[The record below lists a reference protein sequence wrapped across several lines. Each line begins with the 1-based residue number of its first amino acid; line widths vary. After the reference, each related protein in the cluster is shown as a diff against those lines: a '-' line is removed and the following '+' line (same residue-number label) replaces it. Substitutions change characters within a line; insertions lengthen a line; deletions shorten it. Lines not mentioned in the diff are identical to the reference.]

1 MLPSTLMIVQ
11 KSRITPTP
19 AMSPPCVFA
28 SIELANPKTS
38 RRTSSCPGKRSRI
51 FSWRTFSKA
60 KPLAIPKAMAMI
72 GTMESSVKN
81 VSAEARSWQRCS
93 WKALAAARRIR
104 RYRMPKAFSGGRP
117 FARILQMSSWINFFS
132 LAIIPVSFPSKD
144 NGRA

>member
-19 AMSPPCVFA
+19 ATSPPCVFA
-28 SIELANPKTS
+28 SIALANPKTS

-51 FSWRTFSKA
+51 FSWRTFSNA

-93 WKALAAARRIR
+93 WKAAGGGKKDPQVPDAEGLRWRQ
-104 RYRMPKAFSGGRP
+104 AFRANPPDVFLDKLLRLGDHPGALSVAG
-117 FARILQMSSWINFFS
+117 
-132 LAIIPVSFPSKD
+132 
-144 NGRA
+144 NGRV